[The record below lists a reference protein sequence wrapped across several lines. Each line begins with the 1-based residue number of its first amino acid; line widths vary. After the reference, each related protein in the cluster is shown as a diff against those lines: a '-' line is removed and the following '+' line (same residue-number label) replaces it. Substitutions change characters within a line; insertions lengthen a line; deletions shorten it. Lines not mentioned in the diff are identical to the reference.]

1 MIEAILTFLGAILLV
16 WIAFSVIG
24 NVLHAA
30 LFILAVVVVYL
41 IIRSSIERY
50 SRKQYSKGTG
60 SSQTSCIGHAYKRSI
75 RGVYMFHMYYYQ
87 TIWYD
92 KANGRVVEDHTWL
105 TTISVHSQMK

>member
-50 SRKQYSKGTG
+50 SRK
-60 SSQTSCIGHAYKRSI
+60 
-75 RGVYMFHMYYYQ
+75 
-87 TIWYD
+87 
-92 KANGRVVEDHTWL
+92 
-105 TTISVHSQMK
+105 